1 MSESFRLRVRCA
13 RMFHD
18 RWQKRWDK
26 FSYFRQSGFQFGWN
40 WDLKSISVSIDFSL
54 PKVCSEVPRN
64 VCNQVPR
71 EVCENVPK
79 QVIIII
85 TIITII
91 TIIIMIKL
99 IFILRNKADNE
110 RYLAT
115 GLRPSWAPKVPRHP
129 KRDLRSGERSVMTM
143 VTTLVTMMTKIMTMM
158 RDKNAKMVRHTRAV
172 CDRVNDRWWQW

>member
-1 MSESFRLRVRCA
+1 M
-13 RMFHD
+13 
-18 RWQKRWDK
+18 
-26 FSYFRQSGFQFGWN
+26 
-40 WDLKSISVSIDFSL
+40 KSIAVSIDFSL

-91 TIIIMIKL
+91 TIIMIKL

-115 GLRPSWAPKVPRHP
+115 GLRPS
-129 KRDLRSGERSVMTM
+129 
-143 VTTLVTMMTKIMTMM
+143 
-158 RDKNAKMVRHTRAV
+158 
-172 CDRVNDRWWQW
+172 

>member
-1 MSESFRLRVRCA
+1 M
-13 RMFHD
+13 
-18 RWQKRWDK
+18 
-26 FSYFRQSGFQFGWN
+26 
-40 WDLKSISVSIDFSL
+40 KSIAVSIDFSL

-79 QVIIII
+79 QVIIIS
-85 TIITII
+85 IIII

-115 GLRPSWAPKVPRHP
+115 GLRPS
-129 KRDLRSGERSVMTM
+129 
-143 VTTLVTMMTKIMTMM
+143 
-158 RDKNAKMVRHTRAV
+158 
-172 CDRVNDRWWQW
+172 